1 MRPSKTAI
9 SIAILLVLALHAV
22 PVVSARVRLRTWPFL
37 EWTMYHN
44 ALPAG
49 PVKADVRRLVAVT
62 ADGREVPVDK
72 NLAGLSS
79 FVLIREFI
87 QPIQAGDSSAARRL
101 LTRLNRQ
108 PDGGFVEI
116 RLKVTTYAVTDTGMV
131 QTVQPVI
138 SYRNDSLLS
147 R

>member
-9 SIAILLVLALHAV
+9 SIAILVVLALHAV

-72 NLAGLSS
+72 NLVGLSS

-101 LTRLNRQ
+101 LARLNRQ
-108 PDGGFVEI
+108 PGASFVEI
-116 RLKVTTYAVTDTGMV
+116 RLKVETYSVTDTGMTR
-131 QTVQPVI
+131 TVQPVV